1 MEDRV
6 RSNPKINIMTNSEV
20 VECKGDKKSL

>member
-1 MEDRV
+1 MENRV
-6 RSNPKINIMTNSEV
+6 RNNPKIAIMTNSEV